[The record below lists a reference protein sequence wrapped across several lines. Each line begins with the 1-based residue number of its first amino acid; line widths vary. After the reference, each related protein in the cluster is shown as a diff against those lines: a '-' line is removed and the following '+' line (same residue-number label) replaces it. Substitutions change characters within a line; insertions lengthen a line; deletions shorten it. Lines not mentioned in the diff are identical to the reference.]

1 MNGTRQNWIV
11 FFVAAAAVLAA
22 VSAGAGYWF
31 ARRGGGPIN
40 LRQPATSMSPT
51 GSVSSSGAV
60 DVGGKDRR
68 PLYWYDPMVPNQHF
82 DKPGKSPFMDMQ
94 LVPQYA
100 DAGGGGEGSVKIDP
114 SIVQNLGVRLTPVE
128 RGTLS
133 RPLDAVGSITFN
145 QRNVAIVQ
153 ARTSGFVARVYARAP
168 GDVIRREAPL
178 ADLLVPEWAGAQTE
192 FLALL
197 KSGDRELVDAAR
209 QRLLLLGMPAELVA
223 SIEASRQP
231 RTTVTVRA
239 PQGGVIESLEVR
251 EGMTVASGATLAKIN
266 GLATVWLEAALPE
279 AQAELAPVGR
289 SVEAHL
295 TAYPG
300 ETFKGRVIAVL
311 PEANTETR
319 TLRVRI
325 ELANP
330 NGRLRPGMFAQVRLE
345 SGDQTPRLYVASESI
360 IHTGTRTVVV
370 VAGAQG
376 RFVPTEVQTG
386 GDVDGKTIILQGLT
400 EGQKVVASGQFLID
414 SEASLKGVLARLG
427 GGSTPMGEGSAM
439 PQVSTMPE
447 SPLQPGHDPTP
458 GTRR

>member
-1 MNGTRQNWIV
+1 MNGARHNWIV
-11 FFVAAAAVLAA
+11 LSVAAAAVLAA
-22 VSAGAGYWF
+22 VSAGGGYWF
-31 ARRGGGPIN
+31 ARRGSASIN
-40 LRQPATSMSPT
+40 PAHSATIM
-51 GSVSSSGAV
+51 SSSDGIGV
-60 DVGGKDRR
+60 EGKDRK

-100 DAGGGGEGSVKIDP
+100 DAGGGEGGVKIDP

-133 RPLDAVGSITFN
+133 RPLDAFGSITFN
-145 QRNVAIVQ
+145 QRNVAVVQ
-153 ARTSGFVARVYARAP
+153 ARTNGFVARVYARAP

-178 ADLLVPEWAGAQTE
+178 VDLLVPEWAGAQTE
-192 FLALL
+192 FLAML
-197 KSGDRELVDAAR
+197 KSGDRELVAAAQ
-209 QRLLLLGMPAELVA
+209 QRLLLLGMPADLIA

-239 PQGGVIESLEVR
+239 PLGGVIASLEVR
-251 EGMTVASGATLAKIN
+251 EGMTVASGATMARIN

-279 AQAELAPVGR
+279 AAAELAPVGKT
-289 SVEAHL
+289 VEAHL

-300 ETFKGRVIAVL
+300 ESFKGRLIAVL

-345 SGDQTPRLYVASESI
+345 SGDQTPHLYVASESVI
-360 IHTGTRTVVV
+360 RTGTRTVVV

-376 RFVPTEVQTG
+376 RFVPTQVQTG
-386 GDVDGKTIILQGLT
+386 GDVDGKTIILRGLT

-414 SEASLKGVLARLG
+414 SEASLKGVLTRLG
-427 GGSTPMGEGSAM
+427 GSKPEGS
-439 PQVSTMPE
+439 P
-447 SPLQPGHDPTP
+447 PLDNGSMRDRVPDRQPARGSA
-458 GTRR
+458 R